1 MAETAGGTTWY
12 AISSFKARA
21 ESIFIVTPADGVRGA
36 IHVLIELFKCTTL
49 SAPLRRNGKTDGRA
63 FAEMRTR
70 GRDRLCP
77 IPSLDEFI
85 PPPPPSHPVEALP
98 PPARPVPRRS
108 ASLSGRRCR
117 AGGSRPNGSRLPFF
131 RRRAAQE
138 FSPASA
144 RGPCS

>member
-36 IHVLIELFKCTTL
+36 IHVLIEFFKCTTL
-49 SAPLRRNGKTDGRA
+49 SAPLLRNGKTDGRA

-85 PPPPPSHPVEALP
+85 PPAPASRPAGSLP
-98 PPARPVPRRS
+98 PPARRSPRRS
-108 ASLSGRRCR
+108 ASLSAHRCR
-117 AGGSRPNGSRLPFF
+117 GGGSRPNGFRLPSC
-131 RRRAAQE
+131 RRQAGQG
-138 FSPASA
+138 FLPASA